1 MKDNVRADWTA
12 AVLVCRKCSRKL
24 DGGFGAD
31 GDRPLAKVLRAALGG
46 GKGRK
51 AAVGVVEVDCLKV
64 CPKRAVVVVDGRR
77 PGDWLLVEAGAEVA
91 AVVERLGFGI
101 ETVAPAPNR
110 SPAEAG
116 V

>member
-1 MKDNVRADWTA
+1 VKDRVRADWTA

-31 GDRPLAKVLRAALGG
+31 GDRPLAKLLRGAIGG

-51 AAVGVVEVDCLKV
+51 ATVGVVEVGCLGI
-64 CPKRAVVVVDGRR
+64 CPKRGVVVVDSAR
-77 PGDWLLVEAGAEVA
+77 PGEWLLVEAGTELSR
-91 AVVERLGFGI
+91 VVERLG
-101 ETVAPAPNR
+101 VSA
-110 SPAEAG
+110 